1 MQKCLKSSNKAIYQ
15 AAIDSLKN
23 ASMMFGPA
31 LNKHLKHIVPLVL
44 SKADLVKRDR
54 IDDLFKVLVVN
65 GGDEAKHILNELE

>member
-1 MQKCLKSSNKAIYQ
+1 M
-15 AAIDSLKN
+15 
-23 ASMMFGPA
+23 
-31 LNKHLKHIVPLVL
+31 NKHLKHIVPLVL

>member
-23 ASMMFGPA
+23 ASSMFGPA

-44 SKADLVKRDR
+44 KKATLVNKER
-54 IDDLFKVLVVN
+54 INDLFKVLVAY
-65 GGDEAKHILNELE
+65 GGDEAKHILNEME